1 MDQKSK
7 DVAYLLW
14 FFLGVFGA
22 HKFYLGQIGIG
33 VVYLFAGGLFLI
45 GWFIDLFTLSNQ
57 VDVYNALHRQGAA
70 TPPQNVIVNVSTPPT
85 SQAPKASAEKQI
97 LDLAKQKPILSL
109 KEVVTETSLDLE
121 EAEMTLKKLVEKGIA
136 KESVAADGKIS
147 YDFS

>member
-1 MDQKSK
+1 MS
-7 DVAYLLW
+7 
-14 FFLGVFGA
+14 
-22 HKFYLGQIGIG
+22 I
-33 VVYLFAGGLFLI
+33 
-45 GWFIDLFTLSNQ
+45 TLSIGK
-57 VDVYNALHRQGAA
+57 VPLP
-70 TPPQNVIVNVSTPPT
+70 PPQNVIVNVSTPPT